1 MVLHLKLVATVVA
14 RLVERLP
21 MDMVLAVAVAHKRLA
36 ALVGLIIVVPLVRVA
51 KGYIEALVMVVL
63 AVVAGMVVVVATPIV
78 LVTMI
83 KAVVAALVMYIHQPR
98 QLTILQDVCLILF
111 IT

>member
-1 MVLHLKLVATVVA
+1 VKQLLVAMALVV
-14 RLVERLP
+14 V
-21 MDMVLAVAVAHKRLA
+21 VAHKRLA
-36 ALVGLIIVVPLVRVA
+36 ALVGLIIVVPLVRVV
-51 KGYIEALVMVVL
+51 KGYIEALGMVVL
-63 AVVAGMVVVVATPIV
+63 VAVAGTVAEELTPIV